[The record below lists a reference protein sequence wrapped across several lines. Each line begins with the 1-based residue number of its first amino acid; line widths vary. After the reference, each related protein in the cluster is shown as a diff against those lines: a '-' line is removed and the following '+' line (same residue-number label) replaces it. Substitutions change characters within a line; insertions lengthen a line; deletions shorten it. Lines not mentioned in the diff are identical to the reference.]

1 MILIWNKK
9 KFRSCT
15 LFVVKYCF
23 KEVNDL
29 FISIEDIMSTF
40 RGFIAIDI
48 KTTPQI
54 IMFEKEI
61 TKTGADVKL
70 VEPENIHITVKFLG
84 DTDET
89 YIDVI
94 EQSIKESVLSIKPFL
109 ITLEG
114 TGVFPNQN
122 YIKVIWIGITDNG
135 NIETI
140 ARAIDEK
147 LKPLGF
153 KKESRGFSPHLTV
166 GRVKTAINKD
176 QLLKV
181 IGNYNTVEFTI
192 QNIQSITLKKS
203 ELTPNGPIY
212 TTLREVL
219 L

>member
-1 MILIWNKK
+1 MP
-9 KFRSCT
+9 
-15 LFVVKYCF
+15 
-23 KEVNDL
+23 
-29 FISIEDIMSTF
+29 TF

-54 IMFEKEI
+54 TMFEKEI
-61 TKTGADVKL
+61 TKTGANVKL

-84 DTDET
+84 DTDEN

-94 EQSIKESVLSIKPFL
+94 EQSIKESVLSIKPFP

-114 TGVFPNQN
+114 TGVFPNHN
-122 YIKVIWIGITDNG
+122 YIKVIWIGIIDNG

-153 KKESRGFSPHLTV
+153 KKENRRFSPHLTV
-166 GRVKTAINKD
+166 GRVKTARNKD

-181 IGNYNTVEFTI
+181 IGNYNAVEFTI